1 MNYEEKWQAERERA
15 GFLALADGAVFRG
28 VAFGARE
35 DRLGEAVFNTGMSGY
50 QEIATDPS
58 YAGQIVAL
66 TTAEVGNYGT
76 NPDDAESRGLFLS
89 GLVVNELAEP
99 SNFRS
104 TLPLDRLLA
113 DAGVP
118 GLRALDTR
126 RLTLHLRDHGSQKAY
141 LHAGPEP
148 MDPSEAVRRAREWEG
163 LDGQDYA
170 ARVSCKV
177 AYDFPHAES
186 AEFLSHAESAEN
198 AEHGSS
204 HVSRPASLFPHAENA
219 ESISHAESAENA
231 ELGSHADGAEFESH
245 AESAENAET
254 SSFAAKRHPSF
265 APQAHPS
272 FAAKRHPSFAPQAH
286 PSFSGVADA
295 AAPLVAVYDF
305 GVKRNILR
313 SLASF
318 ARVRVVPAK
327 TPAEEV
333 LALQPAGVFLSNGPA
348 DPAALPYAIENIRKI
363 LGLAP
368 LEMHNAQCAMH
379 NADGVDGSQAF
390 SIQHSAFS
398 IPVMGICLGHQLLA
412 LACGAKTGRLAFG
425 HHGCNHPVKELATG
439 RVQIT
444 SQNHNFAVL
453 ADTLPP
459 ELEVTHVNLNDG
471 TIEGLRHRTLPAF
484 SVQYHPEACPGPHDA
499 APLFD
504 RFRALLASRAPAA
517 R

>member
-15 GFLALADGAVFRG
+15 GFLVLADGAVFRG

-126 RLTLHLRDHGSQKAY
+126 SLTLHLRDHGSQKAY
-141 LHAGPEP
+141 LHASNEP
-148 MDPSEAVRRAREWEG
+148 LDPAEAVERARAWEG

-177 AYDFPHAES
+177 AYDFASDLRGEVES
-186 AEFLSHAESAEN
+186 VKGKGKSGGQDETLPFTLSTLNSTATS
-198 AEHGSS
+198 
-204 HVSRPASLFPHAENA
+204 
-219 ESISHAESAENA
+219 
-231 ELGSHADGAEFESH
+231 GAE
-245 AESAENAET
+245 
-254 SSFAAKRHPSF
+254 R
-265 APQAHPS
+265 
-272 FAAKRHPSFAPQAH
+272 
-286 PSFSGVADA
+286 
-295 AAPLVAVYDF
+295 PLVAVYDF

-333 LALQPAGVFLSNGPA
+333 LALKPAGVFLSNGPA

-363 LGLAP
+363 LGLIP
-368 LEMHNAQCAMH
+368 CDDSL
-379 NADGVDGSQAF
+379 VTR
-390 SIQHSAFS
+390 HSS
-398 IPVMGICLGHQLLA
+398 LVTPMTGGPRPPVMGICLGHQLLA

-425 HHGCNHPVKELATG
+425 HHGCNHPAKELATG

-453 ADTLPP
+453 ADSLPP

-471 TIEGLRHRTLPAF
+471 TIEGLRHKTLPAF

-504 RFRALLASRAPAA
+504 RFRVLLASRAPAA

>member
-1 MNYEEKWQAERERA
+1 MNYEEKWRAERERA

-89 GLVVNELAEP
+89 GLVVNDLAEP

-126 RLTLHLRDHGSQKAY
+126 SLTLHLRDHGSQKAY
-141 LHAGPEP
+141 LHVSDEP
-148 MDPSEAVRRAREWEG
+148 LDPSEAVERARSWEG

-170 ARVSCKV
+170 AKVSTRR
-177 AYDFPHAES
+177 AYDFPAS
-186 AEFLSHAESAEN
+186 YAEFESHAERAEN
-198 AEHGSS
+198 AEPGSS
-204 HVSRPASLFPHAENA
+204 HVSRLASLFP
-219 ESISHAESAENA
+219 HAESAENA
-231 ELGSHADGAEFESH
+231 ELGSHAEG
-245 AESAENAET
+245 AENAET

-272 FAAKRHPSFAPQAH
+272 FAAERH
-286 PSFSGVADA
+286 PSFSGAAD

-333 LALQPAGVFLSNGPA
+333 VALKPAGVFLSNGPA

-368 LEMHNAQCAMH
+368 LEMHNAQCTMH
-379 NADGVDGSQAF
+379 NADAVDGKRTF

-471 TIEGLRHRTLPAF
+471 TIEGLRHKTLPAF

-499 APLFD
+499 APLFA
-504 RFRALLASRAPAA
+504 RFRELLRDARTGSAAA
-517 R
+517 RIPS

>member
-1 MNYEEKWQAERERA
+1 MNYEEKWQAERERT

-126 RLTLHLRDHGSQKAY
+126 SLTLHLRDYGSQKAY

-148 MDPSEAVRRAREWEG
+148 MDPAEAVRRAREWEG

-170 ARVSCKV
+170 AKVSCKD

-186 AEFLSHAESAEN
+186 
-198 AEHGSS
+198 
-204 HVSRPASLFPHAENA
+204 
-219 ESISHAESAENA
+219 
-231 ELGSHADGAEFESH
+231 AEFESH

-254 SSFAAKRHPSF
+254 SSFAAE
-265 APQAHPS
+265 
-272 FAAKRHPSFAPQAH
+272 RHPSFAPQAH
-286 PSFSGVADA
+286 PSFSGAAD

-318 ARVRVVPAK
+318 ARVRVMPAK

-333 LALQPAGVFLSNGPA
+333 LALRPDGVFLSNGPA

-368 LEMHNAQCAMH
+368 LEMHNAQCTMH

-453 ADTLPP
+453 ADPPPP
-459 ELEVTHVNLNDG
+459 ELEVTHLSLNDG
-471 TIEGLRHRTLPAF
+471 TIEGLRHKTLPAF

-499 APLFD
+499 APLFA
-504 RFRALLASRAPAA
+504 RFRELLRDARAGFAAA
-517 R
+517 RIPS

>member
-118 GLRALDTR
+118 GLRGLDTR
-126 RLTLHLRDHGSQKAY
+126 SLTLHLRDHGSQKAY
-141 LHAGPEP
+141 LHASNEP
-148 MDPSEAVRRAREWEG
+148 LDPAEAVERARAWEG

-177 AYDFPHAES
+177 AYDFASDLRGEVES
-186 AEFLSHAESAEN
+186 VKGKGKSGGQDETLPFTLSTLNSTATS
-198 AEHGSS
+198 
-204 HVSRPASLFPHAENA
+204 
-219 ESISHAESAENA
+219 
-231 ELGSHADGAEFESH
+231 GAE
-245 AESAENAET
+245 
-254 SSFAAKRHPSF
+254 R
-265 APQAHPS
+265 
-272 FAAKRHPSFAPQAH
+272 
-286 PSFSGVADA
+286 
-295 AAPLVAVYDF
+295 PLVAVYDF

-333 LALQPAGVFLSNGPA
+333 LALKPAGVFLSNGPA

-363 LGLAP
+363 LGLIP
-368 LEMHNAQCAMH
+368 CDDSL
-379 NADGVDGSQAF
+379 VTR
-390 SIQHSAFS
+390 HSS
-398 IPVMGICLGHQLLA
+398 LVTPMTGGPRPPVMGICLGHQLLA

-439 RVQIT
+439 KVQIT

-453 ADTLPP
+453 ADSLPP

-471 TIEGLRHRTLPAF
+471 TIEGLRHKTLPAF

-504 RFRALLASRAPAA
+504 RFRVLLASRAPAA